1 MNLPN
6 ELWALIHSYLDIK
19 DFCWPNNV
27 PAQLRKWACFCV
39 RRSRAKAIYGLFTFV
54 YRYCVVDGCTSTRG
68 VFRDL
73 VVSPYCVH
81 HACKWSCPRVLYF
94 RVETT

>member
-39 RRSRAKAIYGLFTFV
+39 RRSRAKAIHGLFTFV